1 MPRKRRNRAEGADLR
16 SESSKRIK
24 LVVGKTQSQSQSQP
38 HGPQP
43 EETAR
48 GAPAAGRMPNKLRKY
63 WDQRFDYFSRFDE
76 GIQIDNEGWYSV
88 TPEAI
93 AEHTARRIA
102 QLHNDHS
109 SKEEGYGR
117 ICVVDAF
124 CGVGGNTIK
133 FAEWCEHVIAIDVD
147 AGRLAM
153 ARNNAEVY
161 GVADRIEFV
170 LGDFYELAPTL
181 KADVVFLSPPWGG
194 PEYQKA
200 RVFDLD
206 SLPIRTG
213 QQWVDRARLIS
224 DNVVCFLPRNCRPED
239 LAALA
244 PTLPCDIEMNRINGF
259 LKAVSVYF
267 GQVATFGSID
277 PRPAGF

>member
-1 MPRKRRNRAEGADLR
+1 
-16 SESSKRIK
+16 
-24 LVVGKTQSQSQSQP
+24 
-38 HGPQP
+38 
-43 EETAR
+43 
-48 GAPAAGRMPNKLRKY
+48 LRKY
-63 WDQRFDYFSRFDE
+63 WNQRFDYFSRFDE

-93 AEHTARRIA
+93 AEHTARRIS
-102 QLHNDHS
+102 QLYNSRSQD
-109 SKEEGYGR
+109 EDFGR

-124 CGVGGNTIK
+124 CGVGGNAIK

-147 AGRLAM
+147 PGRLQM
-153 ARNNAEVY
+153 AKNNAAVY
-161 GVADRIEFV
+161 GVADRIEFI
-170 LGDFYELAPTL
+170 LGDFYELAPSL

-194 PEYQKA
+194 PEYQSTK
-200 RVFDLD
+200 VFDLD
-206 SLPIRTG
+206 ALPVKTG

-244 PTLPCDIEMNRINGF
+244 PALPCDIEMNRINGF

-267 GQVATFGSID
+267 GQLA
-277 PRPAGF
+277 